1 MIWFF
6 TLWFALLI
14 LGMPLAFTLIVPSV
28 LYLVITGHGLD
39 FATQRMIGGLNS
51 FPLLAVPFFILT
63 AQLMN
68 TSGVSQRI
76 FGFARTLVGHIKGG
90 LGHVNVL
97 ASLLFSGMSGSAVA
111 DAGGLGQLEVQAMRD
126 GGYDDDFSGSV
137 TAASAII
144 GPLIPPSIPFVVYG
158 VVANTSIGGLFL
170 GGIGPGLLST
180 VVMMG
185 VVYLIASRRG
195 YPTDARASW
204 GEAGAAFLRALLPL
218 MTPGIIVGGIFGGW
232 FSPTEASVVAAT
244 YALILGLFVYREI
257 GSAGMIRVLRETVNN
272 TAAIGLIVAGVSLF
286 GYVIALEQVP
296 QKISTFFL
304 GLSNSALVFLLI
316 VNLMLLI
323 LGTFIEALAILL
335 LVVPVL
341 VPVALKLGIDPI
353 HFGVLTIFNLMVGI
367 LTPPMGVALFVVA
380 KVTNIPF
387 MVLARGII
395 PFVIPLIGILILM
408 ILFPPIVTA
417 IPHFFLGS
425 GQ

>member
-1 MIWFF
+1 MMWFF
-6 TLWFALLI
+6 ALWFALLV
-14 LGMPLAFTLIVPSV
+14 LGMPLAFTLVVPSV
-28 LYLVITGHGLD
+28 LYLIVTGHGLD

-68 TSGVSQRI
+68 ASGVSERI
-76 FGFARTLVGHIKGG
+76 FDFARTLVGHIRGG

-111 DAGGLGQLEVQAMRD
+111 DAGGLGQLEVRAMRA

-158 VVANTSIGGLFL
+158 VVANASIGGLFL

-180 VVMMG
+180 AVMMA
-185 VVYLIASRRG
+185 VVYLIARRRG
-195 YPTDARASW
+195 YPTDTRASW
-204 GEAGAAFLRALLPL
+204 SAAGAAFLRALLPL
-218 MTPGIIVGGIFGGW
+218 LTPGIIIGGIFGGW

-244 YALILGLFVYREI
+244 YALVLGLAVYREI
-257 GSAGMIRVLRETVNN
+257 GSTGMIQVLRETVNN
-272 TAAIGLIVAGVSLF
+272 TATIGLIVAGVSLF

-304 GLSNSALVFLLI
+304 GLSDNPLVFLLI
-316 VNLMLLI
+316 VNLLLLF

-341 VPVALKLGIDPI
+341 VPAALKLGIDPI
-353 HFGVLTIFNLMVGI
+353 HFGVLTVFNLMIGI

-387 MVLARGII
+387 MVLARGIV
-395 PFVIPLIGILILM
+395 PFVIPLIGVLILM